1 MTNNRST
8 NEQIQE
14 RVNFAADELAKGKR
28 AMDISKKLASKY
40 NVSIQQARDYVRQ
53 AKPILTQSISP
64 NDRAFIFSKVMSCL
78 EQDRLDARK
87 EENLKEQTKST
98 GGMVKI
104 SCTNQRLIIEL
115 PDAKNS
121 NLFKNFYET
130 KKKLKHGN
138 LDALD
143 GDVPVGRDRSKK
155 EVIRKKKIS
164 LVFLYTAL
172 VNCRY
177 CTGHAVDCPMFYLDI
192 RFSSKSNSDT

>member
-87 EENLKEQTKST
+87 EENLKEQTRST
-98 GGMVKI
+98 GGMVKMVSLLTSI
-104 SCTNQRLIIEL
+104 DQVGSWD
-115 PDAKNS
+115 DAYNS
-121 NLFKNFYET
+121 HLFKNFSEA
-130 KKKLKHGN
+130 KKKLKHSD

-143 GDVPVGRDRSKK
+143 
-155 EVIRKKKIS
+155 
-164 LVFLYTAL
+164 
-172 VNCRY
+172 
-177 CTGHAVDCPMFYLDI
+177 
-192 RFSSKSNSDT
+192 NSDIPF

>member
-8 NEQIQE
+8 NGQIQE

-98 GGMVKI
+98 GGMVKMVSLLTSI
-104 SCTNQRLIIEL
+104 DQVGSWDSARQTE
-115 PDAKNS
+115 DYY
-121 NLFKNFYET
+121 LFKNF
-130 KKKLKHGN
+130 
-138 LDALD
+138 
-143 GDVPVGRDRSKK
+143 S
-155 EVIRKKKIS
+155 
-164 LVFLYTAL
+164 
-172 VNCRY
+172 
-177 CTGHAVDCPMFYLDI
+177 
-192 RFSSKSNSDT
+192 

>member
-1 MTNNRST
+1 MTNQRST
-8 NEQIQE
+8 NEEKEQRI
-14 RVNFAADELAKGKR
+14 NYAADELAKGKR

-98 GGMVKI
+98 GGMVKMVSLLTTI
-104 SCTNQRLIIEL
+104 DQVGCWD
-115 PDAKNS
+115 DAYNS
-121 NLFKNFYET
+121 NLFKNFSEA

-143 GDVPVGRDRSKK
+143 GDVPEG
-155 EVIRKKKIS
+155 EIP
-164 LVFLYTAL
+164 F
-172 VNCRY
+172 
-177 CTGHAVDCPMFYLDI
+177 
-192 RFSSKSNSDT
+192 

>member
-40 NVSIQQARDYVRQ
+40 DVSIQQARDYVRQ

-87 EENLKEQTKST
+87 EENLKEQTRST
-98 GGMVKI
+98 GGMVKMVSLLTSI
-104 SCTNQRLIIEL
+104 DQVGSWD
-115 PDAKNS
+115 DAYNS
-121 NLFKNFYET
+121 NLFKNFSEA

-143 GDVPVGRDRSKK
+143 GDVPEG
-155 EVIRKKKIS
+155 EIP
-164 LVFLYTAL
+164 F
-172 VNCRY
+172 
-177 CTGHAVDCPMFYLDI
+177 
-192 RFSSKSNSDT
+192 

>member
-40 NVSIQQARDYVRQ
+40 SVSIQQARDYVRQ

-87 EENLKEQTKST
+87 EENLKEQTRST
-98 GGMVKI
+98 GGMVKMVSLLTTI
-104 SCTNQRLIIEL
+104 DQVGCWDDSY
-115 PDAKNS
+115 NS
-121 NLFKNFYET
+121 NLFKNFSEA
-130 KKKLKHGN
+130 KKKLKHNN

-143 GDVPVGRDRSKK
+143 GDVPEG
-155 EVIRKKKIS
+155 EIP
-164 LVFLYTAL
+164 F
-172 VNCRY
+172 
-177 CTGHAVDCPMFYLDI
+177 
-192 RFSSKSNSDT
+192 

>member
-28 AMDISKKLASKY
+28 AMDISKKLAFKY

-87 EENLKEQTKST
+87 EENLKEQTRST
-98 GGMVKI
+98 GGMVKMVSLLTSI
-104 SCTNQRLIIEL
+104 DQVGSWD
-115 PDAKNS
+115 DAYNS
-121 NLFKNFYET
+121 NLFKNFSEA

-143 GDVPVGRDRSKK
+143 GDIPEG
-155 EVIRKKKIS
+155 EIP
-164 LVFLYTAL
+164 F
-172 VNCRY
+172 
-177 CTGHAVDCPMFYLDI
+177 
-192 RFSSKSNSDT
+192 